1 MVGQRSRSWGRWLG
15 GVAAWLLHLALWAVV
30 VVGLVVV
37 VIVAAMTL
45 DLVLRAAVR

>member
-1 MVGQRSRSWGRWLG
+1 MVGQRSRSWGRWLADVG
-15 GVAAWLLHLALWAVV
+15 LWVLHLALWAIV

-45 DLVLRAAVR
+45 DLVLRGAVR